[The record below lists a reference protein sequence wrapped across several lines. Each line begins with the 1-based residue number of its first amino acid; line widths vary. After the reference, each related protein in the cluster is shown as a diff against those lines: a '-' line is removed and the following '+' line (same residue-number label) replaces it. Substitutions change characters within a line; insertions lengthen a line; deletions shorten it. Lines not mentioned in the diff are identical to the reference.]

1 MDRKELRRVLENS
14 KSTIIDLRDSNS
26 FNGWKLN
33 GEVLEGHI
41 KGALNIS
48 ANWIDKE
55 SLLISE
61 ENIVILCYS
70 KDEELTKGFEI
81 FKDMKNLD
89 YFDMRELTLE
99 DKDLVEYYK
108 NYKLLVPPE
117 FLIENK
123 DVKIFHVGFG
133 KEESTSRKGHIKG
146 SVYIDT
152 DEVEP
157 PPLWRIGNKEILEKI
172 SEKYGLYYKD
182 KVVITAWDQMA
193 AFRVAFIFEYMGI
206 ENVMVLNGGLSYF
219 EKMGYK
225 LSKEKSIVIEENL
238 KTESYK
244 NCSLNKENS
253 KNDDGFGVQI
263 PNKKEIV
270 IKTEEVRANLE
281 KEDFILVDNRTYEEY
296 TGEISGYSYHDKAA
310 RIPKAKFGHAGFL
323 GANSLDYYRNI
334 DGTMKSKEDI
344 EHLWREIDLNKK
356 LVFMC
361 GSGWRASEVYF
372 YAKVLGYE
380 NIGVY
385 SDGWIGWSSDEK
397 NPTEK
402 G

>member
-1 MDRKELRRVLENS
+1 MDRKELRKVLENS
-14 KSTIIDLRDSNS
+14 KCTIIDLRDSNS

-55 SLLISE
+55 SLLIE
-61 ENIVILCYS
+61 DENTVILCYS
-70 KDEELTKGFEI
+70 KDEELIKGFEM
-81 FKDMKNLD
+81 FKEVKKLD
-89 YFDMRELTLE
+89 YFDMRELTLD

-117 FLIENK
+117 FIIENK
-123 DVKIFHVGFG
+123 DLKIFHVGFG
-133 KEESTSRKGHIKG
+133 SEESTSRKGHIKN

-152 DEVEP
+152 DELEP
-157 PPLWRIGNKEILEKI
+157 PPLWRIANKEILEEVSK
-172 SEKYGLYYKD
+172 KYRLHYKD

-193 AFRVAFIFEYMGI
+193 AFRIALIFEYMGI
-206 ENVMVLNGGLSYF
+206 ENVMVLNGGLEYF
-219 EKMGYK
+219 EKMGYQ
-225 LSKEKSIVIEENL
+225 LSKEKNISIEEDL
-238 KTESYK
+238 KTESYELKEEK
-244 NCSLNKENS
+244 NITKNKL
-253 KNDDGFGVQI
+253 GFGVQI
-263 PNKKEIV
+263 PNKEEI
-270 IKTEEVRANLE
+270 IITTEEVKENLE
-281 KEDFILVDNRTYEEY
+281 KEEFTLVDNRTFEEF
-296 TGEISGYSYHDKAA
+296 TGEISGYSYYDKAA
-310 RIPKAKFGHAGFL
+310 RIPKAKFGYAGFF

-334 DGTMKSKEDI
+334 DGTMKAKEDI
-344 EHLWREIDLNKK
+344 EHLWREIDLSKK

-385 SDGWIGWSSDEK
+385 SDGWIGWSSDER
-397 NPTEK
+397 NPIEK